1 MHMCV
6 LYVCTRVCTCTCIS
20 VLCVCVWHD
29 ECAHAYV
36 LCVSLCVCTC
46 VCVCIVVVCLGFIF
60 FGDCLHFFN
69 LWLNVA
75 HYFPAFL
82 VICSSNIFCCLS
94 FSLLLLEFQYTHMR
108 ILDTAPS
115 CSGFQKFLFLLC
127 RLAWIILIDPSQGSR
142 IPSLPVL
149 HLLMSSQKEC
159 LICYVLFLVAAF
171 PLIPSY
177 NFHLSVEFPLLY
189 MNTVTLS
196 H

>member
-1 MHMCV
+1 MCVHVCVHAHASLCCVYVCGMMSMHMHMCV
-6 LYVCTRVCTCTCIS
+6 V
-20 VLCVCVWHD
+20 CVCVH
-29 ECAHAYV
+29 
-36 LCVSLCVCTC
+36 

-60 FGDCLHFFN
+60 FGECLHFFN

-75 HYFPAFL
+75 RYFPAFL

-108 ILDTAPS
+108 ILWH
-115 CSGFQKFLFLLC
+115 CSFMLWFLEVPFFTLWFSLDNFNRPITGFTDSFSACIASPYELPEGVFDLL
-127 RLAWIILIDPSQGSR
+127 
-142 IPSLPVL
+142 
-149 HLLMSSQKEC
+149 
-159 LICYVLFLVAAF
+159 YVLFLVAAF